1 MISGYFCTFSKQAY
15 QHRIIETVKYIIFGE
30 LFYIAVKVVLAMLQG
45 GNPFDIILLDMS
57 FAVFVRTILFG
68 TFYNGPL
75 WFLYALL
82 WTWIIFWGLSAIC
95 KIRKL
100 TIPLRVQSAVVLSL
114 LAILIFGW
122 MWMIYKYTTNVNDWV
137 WIFRS
142 SILFAAPFV
151 WLGKYIKQ
159 FEQKLLE
166 KFEPKVCLYAIFGA
180 YMLAV
185 IEVIL
190 DYRHL
195 LGREIYLSTVF
206 IVFFGFLLML
216 HFRGEHE
223 TLLSRVGKNY
233 SAYVY
238 ICHGACIRIVEAIG
252 AGGVAKPIL
261 VIILSL
267 AFAVLCYNTG
277 RTLRRLS
284 V

>member
-1 MISGYFCTFSKQAY
+1 MNGFSLIPTLERRIMDKVKKEIYSLNALKAICCIIVILFHCPIPGFLGSLISYFLRFPVPIFFMISGYFCTFSKQAY

-30 LFYIAVKVVLAMLQG
+30 LFYIAVKAVLAMLQG

-137 WIFRS
+137 WIF
-142 SILFAAPFV
+142 
-151 WLGKYIKQ
+151 
-159 FEQKLLE
+159 
-166 KFEPKVCLYAIFGA
+166 
-180 YMLAV
+180 
-185 IEVIL
+185 
-190 DYRHL
+190 
-195 LGREIYLSTVF
+195 
-206 IVFFGFLLML
+206 
-216 HFRGEHE
+216 
-223 TLLSRVGKNY
+223 
-233 SAYVY
+233 
-238 ICHGACIRIVEAIG
+238 
-252 AGGVAKPIL
+252 
-261 VIILSL
+261 
-267 AFAVLCYNTG
+267 
-277 RTLRRLS
+277 
-284 V
+284 